1 MKNLLIFVVFATAV
15 CFPRSSG
22 TKKAELK
29 NVSQRKEF
37 LTKAKKHIDELKK
50 MFNKFVAV
58 DKNNSMTDEEKI
70 KAFSAIEKGNP
81 MAFSAVYVFHM
92 NVAGTKNPMV
102 LPPSGAKAE
111 EFKKE
116 VRAEVA
122 KLIDGLYAALKRR
135 IDILDDKSKT
145 SVEKLKSLAKLA
157 RENPQTN
164 LVLQITVGAVAG
176 EI

>member
-22 TKKAELK
+22 TEKAELK

-37 LTKAKKHIDELKK
+37 LTEAKKHIDELKK
-50 MFNKFVAV
+50 MFYKFVAV
-58 DKNNSMTDEEKI
+58 DKNNSMTDEEQI
-70 KAFSAIEKGNP
+70 EAFSAIAKENP
-81 MAFSAVYVFHM
+81 MAFSAVDVIHM
-92 NVAGTKNPMV
+92 HVLRTKGPMV
-102 LPPSGAKAE
+102 LPSPGANAE
-111 EFKKE
+111 EIKKE
-116 VRAEVA
+116 VRVEVA
-122 KLIDGLYAALKRR
+122 KLIDGLYAAMKRR

-157 RENPQTN
+157 RENPKMN
-164 LVLQITVGAVAG
+164 FVLQMMVGEVAG